1 MSHELLGPL
10 RCASFEAGHQFP
22 YFEFFQGRRGRV
34 PARFMSCLVTGVSSS
49 GQTSLGPLSA
59 AVALLISGAEGR
71 SGDPDSLG
79 LVGKSVALAL
89 DGSGPTS
96 GLCYM

>member
-1 MSHELLGPL
+1 MGHELLGPL

-22 YFEFFQGRRGRV
+22 YFEFFQGIN